1 MDNKNKE
8 ILDKN
13 LDNQSIEKDV
23 LNTINEEVDEIP
35 DELAEICGE
44 SNEENIDEIDEINPE
59 NTFEEFIENINE
71 EKSMDDSI
79 TEDDKSKE
87 INDTLDIQPKMPF
100 SKKVKKVIENKKT
113 IGAVAAISIIANI
126 GQAATISSYKN
137 KLFDAYSEELALE
150 TELEQAYIELE
161 NSNRLASAYYSVIE
175 TLSKKVN
182 SASAWFSLSDDQQ
195 KSITAKIN
203 DLKQKEDAEKLV
215 KEKEKYNTGITY
227 KQLVRNPEGY
237 NGEYCKFKGEVLQVI
252 ENRRYSYLRIAV
264 NNNPNDML
272 YVKYNPSIVDSRVL
286 EGDIVTIYGISTGL
300 YTYVNILGMPI
311 SMPSMNIDKLD
322 IQDVN

>member
-1 MDNKNKE
+1 MNNKNEE

-13 LDNQSIEKDV
+13 LNNQSIEKDV
-23 LNTINEEVDEIP
+23 LNTINDEVNEIP

-44 SNEENIDEIDEINPE
+44 NDKEDIN
-59 NTFEEFIENINE
+59 NADDVNVDNAFEEFIENINE
-71 EKSMDDSI
+71 EKSTDGST
-79 TEDDKSKE
+79 TEDDKSKG
-87 INDTLDIQPKMPF
+87 INDALDIQPKIPF
-100 SKKVKKVIENKKT
+100 SIENKKT
-113 IGAVAAISIIANI
+113 IGAVAVISIIANI

-137 KLFDAYSEELALE
+137 KLFDAYSEELTLE

-182 SASAWFSLSDDQQ
+182 SASAWFNLSEDQQ

-227 KQLVRNPEGY
+227 KQLARNPEDY

-252 ENRRYSYLRIAV
+252 KNRRYNYLRIAV